1 MKRKMDFMLFMGIF
15 FFSFGIISISYG
27 IIVLII
33 RVSFGFIGI
42 MYVKDILFDLV
53 FLLLGFL
60 LIRQKK
66 HPNPRKRQL
75 KFNYKN

>member
-1 MKRKMDFMLFMGIF
+1 MLFMGIF
-15 FFSFGIISISYG
+15 LFSFGIFSISYG
-27 IIVLII
+27 IIALII

-66 HPNPRKRQL
+66 SPNPRKRQL